1 MFFIGQE
8 DLAFENV
15 LSLHKKNRP
24 FFQVQFF
31 WQGEIHA
38 TQTGLGRHGATALP
52 HPLKKI
58 SLRLVM

>member
-1 MFFIGQE
+1 
-8 DLAFENV
+8 LAFEYV
-15 LSLHKKNRP
+15 LSLQKNRP